1 MTLCGYA
8 KSQLSSKVHEW
19 GEEKNLDKELERRWR
34 AYLRF
39 YPYWV
44 ETIQNDDRQAKRQ
57 QTIQKWTLSLHHPD
71 PDDKGGKKLTLE
83 ERLPDPKTNPANLLQ
98 AIIPESGAMLENW
111 AKKYCTPK
119 QAAHVI
125 RRFRDEKT
133 QEEIAKEEGIRQQ
146 AVSKSI
152 LGACQ
157 RIREGLIR
165 DGILEAG

>member
-1 MTLCGYA
+1 MRTSRPSVNGP
-8 KSQLSSKVHEW
+8 S
-19 GEEKNLDKELERRWR
+19 EKN
-34 AYLRF
+34 
-39 YPYWV
+39 
-44 ETIQNDDRQAKRQ
+44 
-57 QTIQKWTLSLHHPD
+57 TLSLHHRVA
-71 PDDKGGKKLTLE
+71 DKNGKKLTLE
-83 ERLPDPKTNPANLLQ
+83 DTLPDPKSKPANLLQ
-98 AIIPESGAMLENW
+98 AIILGNGAIIEDW
-111 AKKYCTPK
+111 AQKYCTPK

-152 LGACQ
+152 LGACK